1 MKGFHVVVKPEA
13 PIRLKFQS
21 NGLASWLGY
30 SHYKDRYRIAAVLH
44 AHRYSHDEVVEVL
57 KRMGKA
63 CYPRDYARVG
73 KFLIEPPPVQVM
85 FTAWRE
91 TNIGGE
97 KELDASVFWRAIL
110 SLDSCVESLQEMRLD
125 SLLDDLQTDA
135 TSYEQYSGD
144 KLDSLHETIQRYAK
158 FLWLFHPIVVTDAQ
172 IWASRDGE
180 LHQIKVARY
189 VRSDGVVSVNRW
201 FDLVSREYFD
211 KYVADTTAYYQAQF
225 RKARCKVA

>member
-13 PIRLKFQS
+13 PIPLRFQS

-30 SHYKDRYRIAAVLH
+30 SHYNDRDRIAAVLE
-44 AHRYSHDEVVEVL
+44 AHKYTHDEVVDAL

-63 CYPRDYARVG
+63 CYPREFARVG
-73 KFLIEPPPVQVM
+73 KFLIEPAPVQTM

-91 TNIGGE
+91 TNIGAE

-110 SLDSCVESLQEMRLD
+110 SLDSCVESLQELRL
-125 SLLDDLQTDA
+125 SNLLDDLQTDA
-135 TSYEQYSGD
+135 TSYELYSGD
-144 KLDSLHETIQRYAK
+144 KLDSLDETIQRYAK

-172 IWASRDGE
+172 IWTSSNGE
-180 LHQIKVARY
+180 LCKIDVARY
-189 VRSDGVVSVNRW
+189 MRSDGVASVNRW

-211 KYVADTTAYYQAQF
+211 KHIADITGYYRAQF
-225 RKARCKVA
+225 RKARGKAV